1 MKTQLK
7 QQKNNNDS
15 IPRFPYIFKEMYFVT
30 IVSREL
36 IRTSAGTTTSMC
48 ESAHCT
54 GRRLFE
60 TTKESKQKAEQEDNG
75 GRGPCCWSS
84 SVFFF
89 VLSGLSCF
97 VSVAAAAVKL
107 GQSRRPFSSP
117 P

>member
-1 MKTQLK
+1 MNTQLK

-60 TTKESKQKAEQEDNG
+60 TTKESKQKENK
-75 GRGPCCWSS
+75 R
-84 SVFFF
+84 
-89 VLSGLSCF
+89 LNRKTM
-97 VSVAAAAVKL
+97 AAAGRAAGAAPPYFFCFKWIVMFCVCGNCCSETGTK
-107 GQSRRPFSSP
+107 SP
-117 P
+117 SL

>member
-48 ESAHCT
+48 ESEHCT

-60 TTKESKQKAEQEDNG
+60 TTKESKQKENKRLNRKTMAAA
-75 GRGPCCWSS
+75 GRAAGASS
-84 SVFFF
+84 YFF
-89 VLSGLSCF
+89 V
-97 VSVAAAAVKL
+97 
-107 GQSRRPFSSP
+107 
-117 P
+117 